1 MKRRVFGFDLG
12 IASIGWAVVDFDN
25 EYYDM
30 DTGEILEEK
39 VKGSGEIAQGKIVAC
54 GVRSFPVAE
63 NPKDGSSLAA
73 AQHEKP
79 AAKRGCAV
87 YLLPKVWLTMQKP
100 LRKKFA
106 SSRLAVMFGIC
117 V

>member
-30 DTGEILEEK
+30 ETGEILADK
-39 VKGSGEIAQGKIVAC
+39 AKDSGEIAQGTIVAC

-73 AQHEKP
+73 ARREKLVGVKHG
-79 AAKRGCAV
+79 ARKVCEV
-87 YLLPKVWLTMQKP
+87 YLRQ
-100 LRKKFA
+100 R
-106 SSRLAVMFGIC
+106 G
-117 V
+117 